1 MIFDDEMRRKFQIES
16 SRLSVNKNNPFA
28 NVAMEAVYSSGAP
41 WLHAVI
47 VYLECNLKLVRGALI
62 KISGIEMV
70 EPEGIFLLWIN
81 FNGPGLDQ
89 DELYSFLRADA
100 KWSITRGHSLGKE
113 GIGFARVNIAC
124 TWLKLEA
131 ALNSLMPG
139 ITGLKL

>member
-1 MIFDDEMRRKFQIES
+1 
-16 SRLSVNKNNPFA
+16 
-28 NVAMEAVYSSGAP
+28 MEAVYSSGAP

-89 DELYSFLRADA
+89 NELYSFLRADA